1 MRNTKSGRFA
11 LSAGAVAILAGGL
24 FAAPLA
30 ASAAETD
37 ALDVAVNPT
46 SEWANGDEQIVSIAA
61 SNNTDESG
69 VVDLTFGVSGTN
81 GQEWRQD
88 ILGHTSAPTVTIDG
102 SQVPLTWSG
111 TQEKHLSFEVP
122 AGKTALVSAPFTMRA
137 WTTDT
142 HSEYATVS
150 ASTLTTSTD
159 TVPGNCQTGTETDC
173 RATWDVPQWYS
184 EELTLASTP
193 ATGGTVQAGDTITYS
208 LTALT
213 HLWNANENVVA
224 AADLTDLLTHATL
237 VDGSLQTTSGS
248 VDIDADNRLHWST
261 AELDPAGVGD
271 NGSGDPETATFQ
283 VTVDDDTAE
292 GSALQVIAGGYG
304 FHPLFGSEGRM
315 LEAAMDPTTG
325 AITPTAAA
333 TSTLTVAAS
342 DDIPVPA
349 ITVTGV
355 DDQVNTVGDDVAV
368 QVEASSSDS
377 SALSYSADNLPDGVT
392 IDSAT
397 GVISGV
403 PTAAGEYTVTVSASS
418 DSAATVDTTFLWTV
432 SAASAPIPDD
442 STGADTSDG
451 GTATAGGPSV
461 HTGGALA
468 ADADS
473 TAPWVVGGSA
483 LLALLAAAAGVIG
496 FRKVRAQR
504 S

>member
-1 MRNTKSGRFA
+1 MRNAKSGRFA

-24 FAAPLA
+24 FGAPLA
-30 ASAAETD
+30 ASAAEAD
-37 ALDVAVNPT
+37 ALDITVSPT

-61 SNNTDESG
+61 SNNTDEDG
-69 VVDLTFGVSGTN
+69 VVDFTFDTSGSNGV
-81 GQEWRQD
+81 EWRQD
-88 ILGHTSAPTVTIDG
+88 VVGHTSAPSVTIDG
-102 SQVPLTWSG
+102 VDVPLTWSG
-111 TQEKHLSFEVP
+111 TQNKHLSFDVP
-122 AGKTALVSAPFTMRA
+122 AGKTALVSAPFIMRA
-137 WTTDT
+137 WTTDP
-142 HSEYATVS
+142 HSESAAVT

-159 TVPGNCQTGTETDC
+159 TVRGTCQTGSDAGC
-173 RATWDVPQWYS
+173 RATWDVSQWYS
-184 EELTLASTP
+184 EALTLASTP

-224 AADLTDLLTHATL
+224 AADLTDLFAHATL
-237 VDGSLQTTSGS
+237 VDGSLQTTSGT
-248 VDIDADNRLHWST
+248 VDIDADNRLNWT
-261 AELDPAGVGD
+261 TGALDSAGVGD

-283 VTVDDDTAE
+283 VTVDDDAAE

-333 TSTLTVAAS
+333 TSDLTVATS
-342 DDIPVPA
+342 DDVPAPA
-349 ITVTGV
+349 ITVNGV
-355 DDQVNTVGDDVAV
+355 DDQANTVGDDVTV

-377 SALSYSADNLPDGVT
+377 SALTYSADNLPDGVT
-392 IDSAT
+392 IDPTT
-397 GVISGV
+397 GAISGAPSV
-403 PTAAGEYTVTVSASS
+403 AGEYTVTVSASS
-418 DSAATVDTTFLWTV
+418 ASAPTVTTTFMWTV
-432 SAASAPIPDD
+432 SATAAPTPDD
-442 STGADTSDG
+442 NTGTDASGNGAT
-451 GTATAGGPSV
+451 TAGGPSV

-473 TAPWVVGGSA
+473 TAPWLVGGSA
-483 LLALLAAAAGVIG
+483 LFALLAAAAGVIG